1 MAEGDF
7 YQGGRYMRKPKARQA
22 KKQGSM
28 NLSKNNTRTG
38 ILFALPWIIGFLAFS
53 LYPICISI
61 YYSMTNFNIFQSPTW
76 VGLANYKELFTDE
89 KFYKSLTNTFYMVLI
104 GTPVSLIA
112 GLLLAILLNQ
122 KIKGLSIFR
131 TIFYLPSIVP
141 TVAASLL
148 WLWIL
153 NPQYG
158 LLNSLLKAIGL
169 GQPNWLMDPNYTKPS
184 LIIMGL
190 WSVGNIM
197 IIFLASLQDVPKSLY
212 EAAEMDGANSIQ
224 QFSRITIPCISPV
237 IFFQLIMSIITYF
250 QYFTQAYLMIGGSTG
265 GSGGNLVSGGTEN
278 SLLFYSLY
286 LFHNAFGYFKMGK
299 ASAMAWILFI
309 IIVVIT
315 AIIFKTQDRWV
326 NYGDQ

>member
-1 MAEGDF
+1 MDNSRA
-7 YQGGRYMRKPKARQA
+7 KA
-22 KKQGSM
+22 GF
-28 NLSKNNTRTG
+28 
-38 ILFALPWIIGFLAFS
+38 LFALPWIIGFLVFS

-76 VGLANYKELFTDE
+76 VGLANYKELFADE
-89 KFYKSLTNTFYMVLI
+89 KLYKSLFNTFYMVII
-104 GTPVSLIA
+104 GTPVSLVA
-112 GLLLAILLNQ
+112 GLLLAVLLNQ

-141 TVAASLL
+141 IVASSLL

-158 LLNSLLKAIGL
+158 LLNGALKAL
-169 GQPNWLMDPNYTKPS
+169 GMNQPNWLMDPAYTKPA

-190 WSVGNIM
+190 WGVGNTM
-197 IIFLASLQDVPKSLY
+197 IIFLASLQDVPRSLY
-212 EAAEMDGANSIQ
+212 EAAQIDGANATH
-224 QFSRITIPCISPV
+224 QFIKITLPCISPV
-237 IFFQLIMSIITYF
+237 IFFQLIMSIISYF
-250 QYFTQAYLMIGGSTG
+250 QYFTQSYLLIGGSTG
-265 GSGGNLVSGGTEN
+265 GSGTNGVSGGAEN

-309 IIVVIT
+309 IVVAVT
-315 AIIFKTQDRWV
+315 AVIFKTQDRWV
-326 NYGDQ
+326 NYGDE